1 MTTSVA
7 AEAAAEAA
15 PTREVSEPPV
25 LTIRARLGELAVLG
39 LIPLVVLVALR
50 VSPYFRLNNGDPFIY
65 VGYSNAFSSHVS
77 RFGYTYQAV
86 RFGILFPMRLSL
98 ILGPVWGYFVLRY
111 LLYLLAIVPMYAVLR
126 SRGRLAAFAGPMFFI
141 ANPVS
146 AQAIL
151 STYHDTFVVPC
162 MSALVAMLILTVRSS
177 GWRLVACA
185 AAAGVL
191 TGWMINSNINATLI
205 AGSASA
211 VAAAA
216 LVIARRYRDL
226 AVALG
231 VFSLG
236 VLAVCVAGALVYE
249 WKFGDWDIFETTINA
264 ARDVQDAE
272 IWRAPNYSWLS
283 FRRYIYAPWFVVAVG
298 VAAIWRARHRR
309 QSDRELVLAVA
320 LLVSVVGFLFAQ
332 EFLLQ
337 GVVLEQAYYFSPVIG
352 PTALTLGFAI
362 GKLHSVAWP
371 RYLWL
376 GVPAVAAWISQAF
389 ELRTF
394 LPFAVLAMLLVGLA
408 IASSRAPLVAAAAVV
423 AAANL
428 AWGAAPRQVPTIAA
442 GHFQYDP
449 HYEIVFGDHD
459 DQAFEA
465 YMLATKL
472 TQLTPTSPG
481 AQPPLLFWY
490 PSFDALLDAAQ
501 ASFHWETSAVQRA
514 PDPGMPTL
522 EADDIARVR
531 SVVGGYLVL
540 MARTPDVLD
549 AGQHSLRE
557 AGFRTVVFEDRQIA
571 YDDSRIYVRVV
582 TVQSAT

>member
-1 MTTSVA
+1 MTMSVA
-7 AEAAAEAA
+7 AEDISSAA
-15 PTREVSEPPV
+15 PAHEAGDARA
-25 LTIRARLGELAVLG
+25 LTTRARFGELTVLA

-98 ILGPVWGYFVLRY
+98 IFGPVWGYFVLRY

-126 SRGRLAAFAGPMFFI
+126 PRGRLVAFAGPMFFV

-162 MSALVAMLILTVRSS
+162 MAALVAVLMLMVRSS
-177 GWRLVACA
+177 GWRLVAYA

-216 LVIARRYRDL
+216 MVIARRFRDL

-231 VFSLG
+231 AFVAAA
-236 VLAVCVAGALVYE
+236 VAVCIAGALVYE

-264 ARDVQDAE
+264 ARDVQDAD

-283 FRRYIYAPWFVVAVG
+283 FRRYIYAPWFVAAFG
-298 VAAIWRARHRR
+298 AAAIWRARNRR
-309 QSDRELVLAVA
+309 EWDRELVLAVA
-320 LLVSVVGFLFAQ
+320 LLVGVVGFLFAQ
-332 EFLLQ
+332 EFLLE

-352 PTALTLGFAI
+352 PTALAFGFAL
-362 GKLHSVAWP
+362 GQLRTVTWS

-376 GVPAVAAWISQAF
+376 GAPVVAAWSSQTF

-394 LPFAVLAMLLVGLA
+394 LPFAVLATLLVGIA
-408 IASSRAPLVAAAAVV
+408 VASSRAPLVAASAVLAAS
-423 AAANL
+423 NL
-428 AWGAAPRQVPTIAA
+428 AWGAAPRQIPHIAA

-449 HYEIVFGDHD
+449 HYEIVFGDGD
-459 DQAFEA
+459 DTAFEA
-465 YMLATKL
+465 YMLATRL
-472 TQLTPTSPG
+472 THLTPTAPG

-490 PSFDALLDAAQ
+490 PSFDAMLDSAQ
-501 ASFHWETSAVQRA
+501 ASFHWESSAVQRA
-514 PDPGMPTL
+514 PAPGMPTL
-522 EADDIARVR
+522 QPDDIERLR
-531 SVVGGYLVL
+531 SITGGYLVML
-540 MARTPDVLD
+540 ARTPDVID
-549 AGQHSLRE
+549 AGQQSLAD
-557 AGFRTVVFEDRQIA
+557 AGFRTAPFEDTQIA
-571 YDDSRIYVRVV
+571 YDDSRIYVRIV
-582 TVQSAT
+582 TIQSGS